1 MKHAP
6 RKRVARP
13 LLLAVAGAGVG
24 AAVITASCV
33 IGNPIPPMGN
43 LLAPVC
49 DGGSPDPACG
59 TADMDTADLA
69 NGDAAQKG

>member
-24 AAVITASCV
+24 AAVIVAASCG

-43 LLAPVC
+43 LLAPIC
-49 DGGSPDPACG
+49 DGGSTDPACG
-59 TADMDTADLA
+59 TADMADS
-69 NGDAAQKG
+69 DAAPKG